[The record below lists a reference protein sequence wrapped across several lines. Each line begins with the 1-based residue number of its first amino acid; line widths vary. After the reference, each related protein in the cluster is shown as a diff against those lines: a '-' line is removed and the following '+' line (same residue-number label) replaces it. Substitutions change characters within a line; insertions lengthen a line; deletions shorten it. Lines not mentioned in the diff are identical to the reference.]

1 MLWVDH
7 FRLDPIHEPNSPEY
21 RGRMPTASIM
31 TPDGKVVREVPE
43 DARAQKKILE
53 GH

>member
-1 MLWVDH
+1 
-7 FRLDPIHEPNSPEY
+7 
-21 RGRMPTASIM
+21 MPTASIM

-43 DARAQKKILE
+43 DARARQKMLD